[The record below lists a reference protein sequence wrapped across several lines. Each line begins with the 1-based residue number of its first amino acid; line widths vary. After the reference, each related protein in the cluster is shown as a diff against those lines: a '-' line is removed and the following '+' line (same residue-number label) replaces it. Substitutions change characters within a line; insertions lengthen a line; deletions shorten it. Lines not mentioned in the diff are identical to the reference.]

1 MTTTTEADKSA
12 GNQVVATEGFAAI
25 TAAKLSPLGFFMALP
40 PVLVVLC
47 FVGVPIFIAFSFS
60 LGFTGGPNEVISI
73 IGQDIYKKTSWWG
86 TLDAYKAVFN
96 DARFPGDLWMTLS
109 VTFISTTVVLL
120 MALGMGIYQRI
131 KGGRIA
137 SLLSTLSLVP
147 LFVPVVISA
156 WAIHTFY
163 DGNGFMKTFFMQ
175 FGIDFPTLTST
186 RTAVILG
193 TIWTSLPFAILMVT
207 SGLQSIPDA
216 LIETA
221 QDAGASFMRILRTI
235 MIPLAFVPIVIAGT
249 FTAIGIMGSFT
260 VPLFL
265 GPNQPTMLGVE
276 ISNFFGAYNRPQH
289 SIVMAFVIFAAASG
303 IAVLYIWANVRSAK
317 QSGRI

>member
-1 MTTTTEADKSA
+1 MTTDTKADLSA
-12 GNQVVATEGFAAI
+12 GNQVVATEGFAAV

-47 FVGVPIFIAFSFS
+47 FIGVPIMVAFTFS
-60 LGFTGGPNEVISI
+60 LGWTTGPNEVISI
-73 IGQDIYKKTSWWG
+73 IGQDIYKKTNWWG
-86 TLDAYKAVFN
+86 TFDAYKAVFK
-96 DARFPGDLWMTLS
+96 DERFPSDLAITLI
-109 VTFISTTVVLL
+109 VTFVSTTVVLF
-120 MALGMGIYQRI
+120 MSLGMGIYQRI
-131 KGGRIA
+131 RGGRIA
-137 SLLSTLSLVP
+137 SILSTLSLVP

-175 FGIDFPTLTST
+175 FGIVFPTLTST
-186 RTAVILG
+186 RSAVIIG

-221 QDAGASFMRILRTI
+221 QDAGASFLRIVRTI

-265 GPNQPTMLGVE
+265 GPNQPAMLGVE

-289 SIVMAFVIFAAASG
+289 SIVMAFIIFAAASG